1 MWGGGFRPL
10 GCVSLAPPRSISL
23 PLRLRPDS
31 IVDAV
36 IPARDEASTVADVVT
51 ACRACVYVREVI
63 VVDDGSTDETAE
75 RAVAAGATVLRG
87 PARPGAPGSKALA
100 MEAGV
105 ELTDADAILFVDADL
120 VGITGAHL
128 DDICRPYLEGR
139 ATMSLGVFDYGVWN
153 PLVLRFPPTSGERI
167 LPRWVFEAVPPA
179 KREGYLI
186 EIMLNEVVTE
196 ARMPCTVR
204 VMGGVTHRTKREKF
218 GRREG
223 YRRSW
228 TMFRSLWALWGVCR
242 KRTYWFY
249 LKDLTIER

>member
-1 MWGGGFRPL
+1 MGPRQAGLRPN
-10 GCVSLAPPRSISL
+10 R
-23 PLRLRPDS
+23 LRLAGRALTTVPARLRRDA

-36 IPARDEASTVADVVT
+36 VPARDEAATVAAVVA

-63 VVDDGSTDETAE
+63 VVDDGSRDDTAE
-75 RAVAAGATVLRG
+75 QALAAGAKVLR
-87 PARPGAPGSKALA
+87 RPVGTGSKALA

-105 ELTDADAILFVDADL
+105 ELSDADAILFVDADL
-120 VGITGAHL
+120 LGLTAGHL
-128 DDICRPYLEGR
+128 DDVCRPFMEGR
-139 ATMSLGVFDYGVWN
+139 AAMSLGVFDYGIWN

-179 KREGYLI
+179 KRDGYLI

-196 ARMPCTVR
+196 ARMPCTAR
-204 VMGGVTHRTKREKF
+204 VMIGVTHRTKREKF
-218 GRREG
+218 GWREG

-228 TMFRSLWALWGVCR
+228 AMFTQLWALWGVCR